1 MESEASTAV
10 AVLRIVRGWGQG
22 ELAAAAG
29 LRPASLSDYERGKK
43 TPSPRTLER
52 LVTSMGY
59 PPAMIA
65 RTLAFIEEARL
76 AASPTRAG
84 GSIPDLIEA
93 AASGFGREVADFI
106 RAGLTRLTADVTLLE
121 ARCRAPLLWERL
133 RGYSKSQQSAIVQEN
148 PEFRSWALCELLCEE
163 SVKAAADKPKRAG
176 ELADL
181 ALLVASLVSGD
192 EHWKSRIQGYV
203 WAFAGNAR
211 RVQGDL
217 PGADEAFARST
228 ELWRGGAAST
238 MDPLDEARLLDLEA
252 SLRRAQRRLPEALAL
267 LDLALVFAKGE
278 ATGRI
283 LIKKAKTLEEMGD
296 YEGAVALLR
305 QADPFLTAETEPRL
319 LLCQRFNLLDYL
331 CHLGRFTEAVPLL
344 SPLRVLAAQLGND
357 LDLVRLRWLEGRLA
371 AGLGHVEEAT
381 EALRLVRA
389 EFTTRGVAYDAAL
402 ITLELAVLLATQGRT
417 REVKELARHS
427 APLFKAQ
434 GVHREAL
441 AALAAFRRAAEEETL
456 SAKAA
461 QEIFDFLRLARLDTS
476 LQFVLGQEYD
486 RREGE
491 LSLPSRRRV
500 T

>member
-59 PPAMIA
+59 PASMIT

-106 RAGLTRLTADVTLLE
+106 RAGLTRLTVDVTLLE

-192 EHWKSRIQGYV
+192 EHW
-203 WAFAGNAR
+203 
-211 RVQGDL
+211 
-217 PGADEAFARST
+217 E
-228 ELWRGGAAST
+228 
-238 MDPLDEARLLDLEA
+238 
-252 SLRRAQRRLPEALAL
+252 
-267 LDLALVFAKGE
+267 
-278 ATGRI
+278 
-283 LIKKAKTLEEMGD
+283 
-296 YEGAVALLR
+296 VA
-305 QADPFLTAETEPRL
+305 PS
-319 LLCQRFNLLDYL
+319 
-331 CHLGRFTEAVPLL
+331 G
-344 SPLRVLAAQLGND
+344 
-357 LDLVRLRWLEGRLA
+357 VRLG
-371 AGLGHVEEAT
+371 
-381 EALRLVRA
+381 
-389 EFTTRGVAYDAAL
+389 FRG
-402 ITLELAVLLATQGRT
+402 
-417 REVKELARHS
+417 
-427 APLFKAQ
+427 
-434 GVHREAL
+434 
-441 AALAAFRRAAEEETL
+441 
-456 SAKAA
+456 
-461 QEIFDFLRLARLDTS
+461 
-476 LQFVLGQEYD
+476 
-486 RREGE
+486 
-491 LSLPSRRRV
+491 
-500 T
+500 